1 MKTKQVEQ
9 KGTYLRAFRAA
20 FPYTVPVLTGY
31 LFIGMA
37 FGVMIQEKGYN
48 FLWAMLMSLVIYAG
62 SGQYLAVNFFAP
74 GVSLFNAVTFESYS
88 VKSIAKGLYRL
99 YKNPDLCR
107 DLSLRGLERS
117 KQFTWERSAEK
128 LYAIYK
134 ELANE

>member
-1 MKTKQVEQ
+1 MKTKQAEQ

-74 GVSLFNAVTFESYS
+74 GVSLFNVIFMEFPPYFLWIVTVGTFFRDGE
-88 VKSIAKGLYRL
+88 KAALHDL
-99 YKNPDLCR
+99 FPD
-107 DLSLRGLERS
+107 G
-117 KQFTWERSAEK
+117 
-128 LYAIYK
+128 
-134 ELANE
+134 

>member
-48 FLWAMLMSLVIYAG
+48 FLS
-62 SGQYLAVNFFAP
+62 FFTIP
-74 GVSLFNAVTFESYS
+74 FCWFTRFEER
-88 VKSIAKGLYRL
+88 KSCIDAK
-99 YKNPDLCR
+99 
-107 DLSLRGLERS
+107 
-117 KQFTWERSAEK
+117 
-128 LYAIYK
+128 
-134 ELANE
+134 

>member
-74 GVSLFNAVTFESYS
+74 SVSLFNVIFMEFMVNIRHIFY
-88 VKSIAKGLYRL
+88 
-99 YKNPDLCR
+99 
-107 DLSLRGLERS
+107 
-117 KQFTWERSAEK
+117 
-128 LYAIYK
+128 
-134 ELANE
+134 

>member
-74 GVSLFNAVTFESYS
+74 GVSLFNVCDFHGIYGEYPPYFLWIVTVERFFRDG
-88 VKSIAKGLYRL
+88 KSG
-99 YKNPDLCR
+99 
-107 DLSLRGLERS
+107 S
-117 KQFTWERSAEK
+117 T
-128 LYAIYK
+128 
-134 ELANE
+134 